1 MLPPSKKLISD
12 ITFYGP
18 LVPLL
23 LEPQEHFLSLGKL
36 LLLPVLDLR
45 QSFLEDLKVLH
56 LQPNNTVL
64 TPSQGLEVYM
74 KNKEFPS
81 PFVLD
86 ENKVE
91 MLENS

>member
-1 MLPPSKKLISD
+1 MYL
-12 ITFYGP
+12 
-18 LVPLL
+18 
-23 LEPQEHFLSLGKL
+23 
-36 LLLPVLDLR
+36 
-45 QSFLEDLKVLH
+45 QS
-56 LQPNNTVL
+56 NNTVL
-64 TPSQGLEVYM
+64 TCSQGLEVYM